1 MLLLDV
7 RSPSEFQKGHVPGAV
22 SLPLFDDEERHDV
35 GLCYAEQGQEAA
47 IRLGLE
53 RIGPKMAAMVAEVD
67 RLAHGEKALE
77 VYCWRG
83 GMRSGS
89 VAWLLGVAGYRVRR
103 WEGGY
108 KVYRRGVLQSL
119 AEPRPYR
126 VLTGRTGVGKTE
138 ALKSLAKSGIQV
150 IDLEGLANHRGS
162 TFGHVGLGNQP
173 TSEHFENLLAAAL
186 GALDSQKPIWV
197 EDESQ
202 SIGKVW
208 LQPSFFLHLRAAPRL
223 EVVRSA
229 EERAVHL
236 AEIYGQAPHEQ
247 LKDGFTKLTRKLGGQ
262 WIPVAHEA
270 IDQGRLDQAALLAL
284 RYYDQTYDHSMSKTA
299 STVAQVLDWTGQTE
313 ETSSKALVQAALSPT
328 FAG

>member
-53 RIGPKMAAMVAEVD
+53 RIGPKMAALVAEVD
-67 RLAHGEKALE
+67 RLAQGKKAVE

-89 VAWLLGVAGYRVRR
+89 VAWLLGVAGFRVRK

-108 KVYRRGVLQSL
+108 KAYRRGVLQSL
-119 AEPRPYR
+119 AEPRAYR

-138 ALKSLAKSGIQV
+138 ALKILADTGLQV
-150 IDLEGLANHRGS
+150 VDLEGLANHRGS
-162 TFGHVGLGNQP
+162 AFGHVGLGNQP

-186 GALDSQKPIWV
+186 EPLDPQKPIWV

-208 LQPSFFLHLRAAPRL
+208 LQPPFFGHLRVAPRL

-229 EERAVHL
+229 EERAKHL
-236 AEIYGQAPHEQ
+236 ALIYGQAPHGQ
-247 LKDGFTKLTRKLGGQ
+247 LKDAFTKLTRKLGGQ

-284 RYYDQTYDHSMSKTA
+284 RYYDQTYDHSMAKTA
-299 STVAQVLDWTGQTE
+299 STVAHVLDWTGQTE
-313 ETSSKALVQAALSPT
+313 EASRAALIRAALSPT